1 MPYLIVANWK
11 CNPQTLAEAKALFN
25 SVVSQIK
32 NIKNAQVV
40 ICPPFVYLD
49 SLRANGSQ
57 DCFWEEKGPY
67 TGEVSPKM
75 LKGLGVKYVIIGHSE
90 RRILGESSEMVAKKI
105 KAAAITG
112 LKPIICFD
120 RISQIK
126 SMPKNSILAFE
137 PVSAI
142 SRGKTYRPYP
152 IEKAKRMRRAL
163 ASFPTVLY
171 GGSVNPGNAKDYISA
186 GFQGLLC
193 GQASLNPKEFI
204 EIIKKIC

>member
-1 MPYLIVANWK
+1 MSYLIVANWK
-11 CNPQTLAEAKALFN
+11 CNPQTLAKAKALFN
-25 SVVSQIK
+25 SVVSRIK
-32 NIKNAQVV
+32 NIKNVQVV

-57 DCFWEEKGPY
+57 DCFWEEGAY
-67 TGEVSPKM
+67 TGQVSPKM

-90 RRILGESSEMVAKKI
+90 RRILGEGPEMVAKKI
-105 KAAAITG
+105 KAAAIAG

-142 SRGKTYRPYP
+142 SKGKTYHPYP
-152 IEKAKRMRRAL
+152 IEEAKRMRLAL
-163 ASFPTVLY
+163 ASFSTVLY
-171 GGSVNPGNAKDYISA
+171 GGSVNSRNAKDYISA

-193 GQASLNPKEFI
+193 GQASLNPEEFI
-204 EIIKKIC
+204 EIIEKIC